1 MILYG
6 VSTEVSIGESFIA
19 GFGPGF
25 LIGFALMLFVY
36 LICKKR
42 GWGKNDGDGRLPL
55 WTAFA
60 DLGIILGA
68 VGLLLVGSRYI
79 APAVLD
85 IGLSEQTMERYSHLI
100 GVMLFATFFIVLS
113 CIPKLRA
120 SLNGRAA
127 YALMMPV
134 IILGGI
140 YGGVF
145 TPTEASAVAV
155 IYALFVG
162 MVVCR

>member
-1 MILYG
+1 MDG
-6 VSTEVSIGESFIA
+6 
-19 GFGPGF
+19 
-25 LIGFALMLFVY
+25 
-36 LICKKR
+36 ICR
-42 GWGKNDGDGRLPL
+42 S
-55 WTAFA
+55 
-60 DLGIILGA
+60 GIILGA
-68 VGLLLVGSRYI
+68 VGLLLVGIRYI

-100 GVMLFATFFIVLS
+100 GVTLFATFFIVLS

-162 MVVCR
+162 MVVYREIEPKHLLPIFKTSTRSSAVIMFIIANAGLFA

>member
-1 MILYG
+1 M
-6 VSTEVSIGESFIA
+6 
-19 GFGPGF
+19 
-25 LIGFALMLFVY
+25 
-36 LICKKR
+36 
-42 GWGKNDGDGRLPL
+42 
-55 WTAFA
+55 
-60 DLGIILGA
+60 
-68 VGLLLVGSRYI
+68 
-79 APAVLD
+79 LD

-100 GVMLFATFFIVLS
+100 GVTLFAAYFFVLS